1 MYGMIGN
8 TVDKNRKCERNDIVC
23 NLGILTYSGGNEEF
37 HSTRLCSIRT
47 IDEENERYYE
57 RESESG
63 V

>member
-23 NLGILTYSGGNEEF
+23 NLGILTYSGGCFGSAVGSGCLEYVCGME
-37 HSTRLCSIRT
+37 
-47 IDEENERYYE
+47 DEEC
-57 RESESG
+57 